1 MIKAGNGTMK
11 TRDDRTAFAQNPRL
25 NLPVLLR
32 WLLMVFVLAGPGHAY
47 AADTKCTGLNGSMGT
62 IKLQLPASV
71 SFDPE
76 GDFKPYM
83 SPPAK
88 FDYTCSASDGASHTV
103 GIIRLGDMSPLS
115 NALNKAG
122 LKLEVLVSDSSGGGE
137 SVWDFSVA
145 TPAEY
150 VNVGSSYIST
160 TGNRTMTVRTRLT
173 RDQTK
178 PKPNPGFYLVP
189 GLTSFKL
196 IPDYYST
203 KIGPFLETP
212 PTRLQYVPACFVR
225 TSLGTNNV
233 NFGPV
238 LTTDVDSTFSRS
250 IAFHVIA
257 DVNKSCNNGAF
268 GNLLDSYTVSVT
280 GGTTN
285 YYLKLPLKV
294 SFILNNGGEASSDR
308 KSILLYKKDTHTKNG
323 LKLQITNASNS
334 NTPVTFGEISLPDSL
349 SANKFGEFNGNGSK
363 WSTDNIYNAVLSSTG
378 EQVITGKYQ
387 AQVTVKV
394 DYY

>member
-11 TRDDRTAFAQNPRL
+11 TRDDRPSSALSRRL
-25 NLPVLLR
+25 NLPALLR
-32 WLLMVFVLAGPGHAY
+32 WLLVVFVLTGPGYVY
-47 AADTKCTGLNGSMGT
+47 AVDMKCTGLNGSTGT

-76 GDFKPYM
+76 GDLKPYI
-83 SPPAK
+83 SPPVK
-88 FDYTCSASDGASHTV
+88 FDYTCSASDSVSHTV
-103 GIIRLGDMSPLS
+103 GIIRLGDMSPLIG
-115 NALNKAG
+115 ALNKAG

-145 TPAEY
+145 IPVEY

-178 PKPNPGFYLVP
+178 PKPNPGFYVIP

-250 IAFHVIA
+250 IAFNVIA
-257 DVNKSCNNGAF
+257 DVNKSCNNGTF
-268 GNLLDSYTVSVT
+268 GNLLGSYTVSVT
-280 GGTTN
+280 GGTN
-285 YYLKLPLKV
+285 YYLELPLKV
-294 SFILNNGGEASSDR
+294 SFILNNGGEVSSDR
-308 KSILLYKKDTHTKNG
+308 KSILLYKESTSDKNG
-323 LKLQITNASNS
+323 LQLEIKAPDGN
-334 NTPVTFGEISLPDSL
+334 PVTFNEASLPV
-349 SANKFGEFNGNGSK
+349 NKFGSFQGSEGGGT
-363 WSTDNIYNAVLSSTG
+363 WNIINSYQAVLSSTG
-378 EQVITGKYQ
+378 GQVKTGKYS

>member
-1 MIKAGNGTMK
+1 MK
-11 TRDDRTAFAQNPRL
+11 TRDDWPSFALSCRL

-32 WLLMVFVLAGPGHAY
+32 WLLMMSVLAGPGHAY

-76 GDFKPYM
+76 GDLKPYL
-83 SPPAK
+83 SSPAK

-103 GIIRLGDMSPLS
+103 GIIRLGDMSPLI

-137 SVWDFSVA
+137 SVWDFSVKN
-145 TPAEY
+145 PAEY
-150 VNVGSSYIST
+150 VNVGSSYIGT
-160 TGNRTMTVRTRLT
+160 TGNRTMTFRTRLT

-178 PKPNPGFYLVP
+178 PKPNPGFYVVP

-203 KIGPFLETP
+203 RTGPLLETP
-212 PTRLQYVPACFVR
+212 PVRLQYVPACFVR
-225 TSLGTNNV
+225 TRLGTNKV
-233 NFGPV
+233 NFGPI
-238 LTTDVDSTFSRS
+238 LTSDVDSTVSRR
-250 IAFHVIA
+250 IDFNVIA
-257 DVNKSCNNGAF
+257 DVNKSCNNGTF
-268 GNLLDSYTVSVT
+268 GNLLGSYTVSVT

-285 YYLKLPLKV
+285 YYLGLPLKV

-308 KSILLYKKDTHTKNG
+308 KSILLYKESTSDKNG
-323 LKLQITNASNS
+323 LQLEIKAPDGN
-334 NTPVTFGEISLPDSL
+334 PVTFNEASLPV
-349 SANKFGEFNGNGSK
+349 NEFGIFQGAEGGGT
-363 WSTDNIYNAVLSSTG
+363 WNIINTYQAVLSSTG
-378 EQVITGKYQ
+378 EQVKTGKYS

>member
-1 MIKAGNGTMK
+1 MK
-11 TRDDRTAFAQNPRL
+11 TRDDWPSFALSCRL

-32 WLLMVFVLAGPGHAY
+32 WLLMMSVLAGPGHAY

-76 GDFKPYM
+76 GDLKPYL
-83 SPPAK
+83 SSPAK

-103 GIIRLGDMSPLS
+103 GIIRLGDMSPLI
-115 NALNKAG
+115 NVFNKAG

-137 SVWDFSVA
+137 SVWDFSVKN
-145 TPAEY
+145 PAEY
-150 VNVGSSYIST
+150 VNVGSSYIGT
-160 TGNRTMTVRTRLT
+160 TGNRTMTFRTRLT

-178 PKPNPGFYLVP
+178 PKPNPGFYVVP

-203 KIGPFLETP
+203 RIGPFLETP
-212 PTRLQYVPACFVR
+212 PVRLQYVPACFVR
-225 TSLGTNNV
+225 TRLGTNKV
-233 NFGPV
+233 NFGPI
-238 LTTDVDSTFSRS
+238 LTSDVDSTVSRR
-250 IAFHVIA
+250 IDFNVIA
-257 DVNKSCNNGAF
+257 DVNKSCNNGTF
-268 GNLLDSYTVSVT
+268 GNLLGSYTVSVT

-285 YYLKLPLKV
+285 YYLGLPLKV

-308 KSILLYKKDTHTKNG
+308 KSILLYKESTSDKNG
-323 LKLQITNASNS
+323 LQLEIKAPDGN
-334 NTPVTFGEISLPDSL
+334 PVTFNEASLPV
-349 SANKFGEFNGNGSK
+349 NEFGIFQGAEGGGT
-363 WSTDNIYNAVLSSTG
+363 WNIINTYQAVLSSTG
-378 EQVITGKYQ
+378 EQVKTGKYS

>member
-1 MIKAGNGTMK
+1 MIKSGSGTMK
-11 TRDDRTAFAQNPRL
+11 TRDDWPSFALNCRL

-32 WLLMVFVLAGPGHAY
+32 WLLMMSVLAGPVHAY
-47 AADTKCTGLNGSMGT
+47 AADTKCTGLNDSMGT

-76 GDFKPYM
+76 GDLKPYL

-103 GIIRLGDMSPLS
+103 GIIRLGDMSPLID
-115 NALNKAG
+115 ALNKAG

-137 SVWDFSVA
+137 SVWDFSVKN
-145 TPAEY
+145 PAEY
-150 VNVGSSYIST
+150 VNVGSSYIGT
-160 TGNRTMTVRTRLT
+160 TGNRTMTFRTRLT

-178 PKPNPGFYLVP
+178 PKPNPGFYVVP

-196 IPDYYST
+196 IPDYYS
-203 KIGPFLETP
+203 KRIGPFLETP
-212 PTRLQYVPACFVR
+212 PVRLQYVPACFVR
-225 TSLGTNNV
+225 TRLGTNKV
-233 NFGPV
+233 NFGPI
-238 LTTDVDSTFSRS
+238 LTSDVDNTFSRR
-250 IAFHVIA
+250 IDFNVIA
-257 DVNKSCNNGAF
+257 DVNKSCNNGTF
-268 GNLLDSYTVSVT
+268 GNLLGSYTVSVT

-285 YYLKLPLKV
+285 YYLELPLKV

-308 KSILLYKKDTHTKNG
+308 KSILLYKESTSDKNG
-323 LKLQITNASNS
+323 LQLEIKAPDGN
-334 NTPVTFGEISLPDSL
+334 PVTFNEASLPV
-349 SANKFGEFNGNGSK
+349 NEFGIFQGAEGGGA
-363 WSTDNIYNAVLSSTG
+363 WNIINTYQAVLSSTG
-378 EQVITGKYQ
+378 EQVKTGKYS

>member
-1 MIKAGNGTMK
+1 MK
-11 TRDDRTAFAQNPRL
+11 TRDDWPSFALSCRL

-32 WLLMVFVLAGPGHAY
+32 WLLMMSVLAGPGHAY

-62 IKLQLPASV
+62 IKLQLPTSV

-76 GDFKPYM
+76 GDLKPYL
-83 SPPAK
+83 SSPAK

-103 GIIRLGDMSPLS
+103 GIIRLGDMSPLI

-137 SVWDFSVA
+137 SVWDFSVKN
-145 TPAEY
+145 PAEY
-150 VNVGSSYIST
+150 VNVGSSYIGT
-160 TGNRTMTVRTRLT
+160 TGNRTMTFRTRLT

-178 PKPNPGFYLVP
+178 PKPNPGFYVVP

-203 KIGPFLETP
+203 RIGPFLETP
-212 PTRLQYVPACFVR
+212 PVRLQYVPACFVR
-225 TSLGTNNV
+225 TRLGTNKV
-233 NFGPV
+233 NFGPI
-238 LTTDVDSTFSRS
+238 LTSDVDSTVSRR
-250 IAFHVIA
+250 IDFNVIA
-257 DVNKSCNNGAF
+257 DVNKSCNNGTF
-268 GNLLDSYTVSVT
+268 GNLLGSYTVSVT

-285 YYLKLPLKV
+285 YYLELPLKV

-308 KSILLYKKDTHTKNG
+308 KSILLYKESTSDKNG
-323 LKLQITNASNS
+323 LQLEIKAPDGN
-334 NTPVTFGEISLPDSL
+334 PVTFNEASLPV
-349 SANKFGEFNGNGSK
+349 NEFGIFQGAEGGGT
-363 WSTDNIYNAVLSSTG
+363 WNIINTYQAVLSSTG
-378 EQVITGKYQ
+378 EQVKTGKYS

>member
-1 MIKAGNGTMK
+1 MK
-11 TRDDRTAFAQNPRL
+11 TRDDRPSSALSRRL
-25 NLPVLLR
+25 NLPALLR
-32 WLLMVFVLAGPGHAY
+32 WLLVVFVLTGPGYVY
-47 AADTKCTGLNGSMGT
+47 AVDMMCTGLNGSTGT

-76 GDFKPYM
+76 GDLKPYI

-88 FDYTCSASDGASHTV
+88 FDYTCSASDGVSHTV
-103 GIIRLGDMSPLS
+103 GIIRLGDMSPLI

-178 PKPNPGFYLVP
+178 PTPNPGFYVVP

-196 IPDYYST
+196 IPDYYS
-203 KIGPFLETP
+203 KRIGPFLETP

-250 IAFHVIA
+250 IAFNVIA
-257 DVNKSCNNGAF
+257 DVNKSCNNGTF
-268 GNLLDSYTVSVT
+268 GNLLGFYTVSVT

-285 YYLKLPLKV
+285 YYLELPLKV
-294 SFILNNGGEASSDR
+294 SFMLNNGGEVSSDR
-308 KSILLYKKDTHTKNG
+308 KSILLYKESTSDKNG
-323 LKLQITNASNS
+323 LQLEIKAPDGN
-334 NTPVTFGEISLPDSL
+334 PVTFNEASLPV
-349 SANKFGEFNGNGSK
+349 NKFGSFQGSEGGGT
-363 WSTDNIYNAVLSSTG
+363 WNIINSYQAVLSSTG
-378 EQVITGKYQ
+378 GQVKTGKYS

>member
-1 MIKAGNGTMK
+1 MK
-11 TRDDRTAFAQNPRL
+11 TRDDWPSFALNCRL

-32 WLLMVFVLAGPGHAY
+32 WLLMMSVLAGPVHAY

-76 GDFKPYM
+76 GDLKPYL

-103 GIIRLGDMSPLS
+103 GIIRLGDMSPLID
-115 NALNKAG
+115 ALNKAG

-137 SVWDFSVA
+137 SVWDFSVKN
-145 TPAEY
+145 PAEY
-150 VNVGSSYIST
+150 VNVGSSYIGT
-160 TGNRTMTVRTRLT
+160 TGNRTMTFRTRLT

-178 PKPNPGFYLVP
+178 PNPNPGFYVVP

-203 KIGPFLETP
+203 RIGPFLETP
-212 PTRLQYVPACFVR
+212 PVRLQYVPACFVR
-225 TSLGTNNV
+225 TRLGTNKV
-233 NFGPV
+233 NFGPI
-238 LTTDVDSTFSRS
+238 LTSDVDNTFSRR
-250 IAFHVIA
+250 IDFNVIA
-257 DVNKSCNNGAF
+257 DVNKSCNNGTF
-268 GNLLDSYTVSVT
+268 GNLLGSYTVSVT

-285 YYLKLPLKV
+285 YYLELPLKV

-308 KSILLYKKDTHTKNG
+308 KSILLYKESTSDKNG
-323 LKLQITNASNS
+323 LQLEIKAPDGN
-334 NTPVTFGEISLPDSL
+334 PVTFNEASLPV
-349 SANKFGEFNGNGSK
+349 NEFGIFQGAEGGGA
-363 WSTDNIYNAVLSSTG
+363 WNIINTYQAVLSSTG
-378 EQVITGKYQ
+378 EQVKTGKYS

>member
-1 MIKAGNGTMK
+1 MK
-11 TRDDRTAFAQNPRL
+11 TRGDWPSFALSCRL

-32 WLLMVFVLAGPGHAY
+32 WLLMMSVLAGPGHAY

-76 GDFKPYM
+76 GDLKPYL

-88 FDYTCSASDGASHTV
+88 FDYTCSTSDGASHTV
-103 GIIRLGDMSPLS
+103 GIIRLGDMSPLID
-115 NALNKAG
+115 ALNKAG

-137 SVWDFSVA
+137 NVWDFSVK

-150 VNVGSSYIST
+150 VNVGSSYIGT
-160 TGNRTMTVRTRLT
+160 TGNRTMTFRTRLT

-178 PKPNPGFYLVP
+178 PKPNPGFYVVP

-203 KIGPFLETP
+203 RIGPFLETP
-212 PTRLQYVPACFVR
+212 PVRLQYVPACFVR
-225 TSLGTNNV
+225 TRLGTNNV
-233 NFGPV
+233 NFGPI
-238 LTTDVDSTFSRS
+238 LTSDVDSTFSRH
-250 IAFHVIA
+250 IDFNVIA
-257 DVNKSCNNGAF
+257 DVNKSCNNGTF
-268 GNLLDSYTVSVT
+268 GNLQGSYTVSVT
-280 GGTTN
+280 GGTKN
-285 YYLKLPLKV
+285 YYLDLPLKV

-308 KSILLYKKDTHTKNG
+308 KSILLYKESTSDKNG
-323 LKLQITNASNS
+323 LQLEIKAPDGN
-334 NTPVTFGEISLPDSL
+334 PVTFNEASLPV
-349 SANKFGEFNGNGSK
+349 NEFGIFQGAEGGGA
-363 WSTDNIYNAVLSSTG
+363 WNIINTYQAVLSSTG
-378 EQVITGKYQ
+378 EQVKTGKYS

>member
-1 MIKAGNGTMK
+1 MK
-11 TRDDRTAFAQNPRL
+11 TRDDWPSFALSCRL

-32 WLLMVFVLAGPGHAY
+32 WLLMMSVLAGPGHAY
-47 AADTKCTGLNGSMGT
+47 AADTKCTGLNSSMGT

-76 GDFKPYM
+76 GDLKPYL
-83 SPPAK
+83 SSPAK

-103 GIIRLGDMSPLS
+103 GIIRLGDMSPLID
-115 NALNKAG
+115 ALNKAG

-137 SVWDFSVA
+137 SVWGFSVKN
-145 TPAEY
+145 PAEY
-150 VNVGSSYIST
+150 VNVGSSYIGT
-160 TGNRTMTVRTRLT
+160 TGNRTMTFRTRLT

-178 PKPNPGFYLVP
+178 PKPNPGFYVVP

-196 IPDYYST
+196 IPDYYSMR
-203 KIGPFLETP
+203 IGPFLETP
-212 PTRLQYVPACFVR
+212 PVRLQYVPACFVR
-225 TSLGTNNV
+225 TRLGTNKV
-233 NFGPV
+233 NFGPI
-238 LTTDVDSTFSRS
+238 LTSDVDSTVSRR
-250 IAFHVIA
+250 IDFNVIA
-257 DVNKSCNNGAF
+257 DVNKSCNNGTF
-268 GNLLDSYTVSVT
+268 GNLLGSYTVSVT

-308 KSILLYKKDTHTKNG
+308 KSILLYKESTSDKNG
-323 LKLQITNASNS
+323 LQLEIKAPDGN
-334 NTPVTFGEISLPDSL
+334 PVTFNEASLPV
-349 SANKFGEFNGNGSK
+349 NEFGIFQGAEGGGA
-363 WSTDNIYNAVLSSTG
+363 WNIINTYQAVLSSTG
-378 EQVITGKYQ
+378 EQVKTGKYS

>member
-1 MIKAGNGTMK
+1 MK
-11 TRDDRTAFAQNPRL
+11 TRDDWPSFVLSCRL

-32 WLLMVFVLAGPGHAY
+32 WLLMMSVLAGPGHAY

-76 GDFKPYM
+76 GDLKPYL

-103 GIIRLGDMSPLS
+103 GIIRLGDMSPLIG
-115 NALNKAG
+115 ALNKAG

-137 SVWDFSVA
+137 SVWDFSVK

-150 VNVGSSYIST
+150 VNVGSSYIGT
-160 TGNRTMTVRTRLT
+160 TGNRIITFRTRLT

-178 PKPNPGFYLVP
+178 PKPNPGFYVVP

-203 KIGPFLETP
+203 RIGPFLETP
-212 PTRLQYVPACFVR
+212 PVRLQYVPACFVQTR
-225 TSLGTNNV
+225 LGTNKV
-233 NFGPV
+233 NFGPI
-238 LTTDVDSTFSRS
+238 LTSDVDSTFSRR
-250 IAFHVIA
+250 IDFNVIA
-257 DVNKSCNNGAF
+257 DVNKSCNNGTF
-268 GNLLDSYTVSVT
+268 GNLQGSYTVNVT

-285 YYLKLPLKV
+285 YYLELPLKV

-308 KSILLYKKDTHTKNG
+308 KSILLYKESTSDKNG
-323 LKLQITNASNS
+323 LQLEIKAPDGN
-334 NTPVTFGEISLPDSL
+334 PVTFNEASLPV
-349 SANKFGEFNGNGSK
+349 NEFGIFQGAEGGGT
-363 WSTDNIYNAVLSSTG
+363 WNIINTYQAVLSSTG
-378 EQVITGKYQ
+378 EQVKTGKYS

>member
-1 MIKAGNGTMK
+1 MK
-11 TRDDRTAFAQNPRL
+11 TRDDWPSFVLSCRL

-32 WLLMVFVLAGPGHAY
+32 WLLMMSVLAGPGHAY

-76 GDFKPYM
+76 GDLKPYL

-103 GIIRLGDMSPLS
+103 GIIRLGDMSPLIG
-115 NALNKAG
+115 ALNKAG

-137 SVWDFSVA
+137 SVWDFSVK

-150 VNVGSSYIST
+150 VNVGSSYIGT
-160 TGNRTMTVRTRLT
+160 TGNRTMTFRTRLT

-178 PKPNPGFYLVP
+178 PKPNPGFYVVP

-196 IPDYYST
+196 IPDYYS
-203 KIGPFLETP
+203 KRIGPFLETP
-212 PTRLQYVPACFVR
+212 PIRLQYVPACFVR
-225 TSLGTNNV
+225 TRLGTYKV
-233 NFGPV
+233 NFGPI
-238 LTTDVDSTFSRS
+238 LTSDVDSTFSRR
-250 IAFHVIA
+250 IDFNVIA
-257 DVNKSCNNGAF
+257 DVNKSCNNGTF
-268 GNLLDSYTVSVT
+268 GNLLGSYTVSVT
-280 GGTTN
+280 GGATN
-285 YYLKLPLKV
+285 YYLELPLKV
-294 SFILNNGGEASSDR
+294 SFILNNGGEVSSDR
-308 KSILLYKKDTHTKNG
+308 KSILLYKESTSDKNG
-323 LKLQITNASNS
+323 LQLEIKAPDGN
-334 NTPVTFGEISLPDSL
+334 PVTFNEASLPV
-349 SANKFGEFNGNGSK
+349 NEFGIFQGAEGGGT
-363 WSTDNIYNAVLSSTG
+363 WNIINTYQAVLSSTG
-378 EQVITGKYQ
+378 EQVKTGKYS

>member
-1 MIKAGNGTMK
+1 MK
-11 TRDDRTAFAQNPRL
+11 TRDDWPSFALSCRL

-32 WLLMVFVLAGPGHAY
+32 WLLMMSVLAGPVHAY

-76 GDFKPYM
+76 GDLKPYL

-103 GIIRLGDMSPLS
+103 GIIRLGDMSPLIG
-115 NALNKAG
+115 ALNKAG

-137 SVWDFSVA
+137 SVWDFSVK

-150 VNVGSSYIST
+150 VNVGSSYIGT
-160 TGNRTMTVRTRLT
+160 TGNRTMTFRTRLT

-178 PKPNPGFYLVP
+178 PKPNPGFYVVP

-196 IPDYYST
+196 IPDYYS
-203 KIGPFLETP
+203 KRIGPFLETP
-212 PTRLQYVPACFVR
+212 PIRLQYVPACFVR
-225 TSLGTNNV
+225 TRLGTYKV
-233 NFGPV
+233 NFGPI
-238 LTTDVDSTFSRS
+238 LTSDVDSTFSRR
-250 IAFHVIA
+250 IDFNVIA
-257 DVNKSCNNGAF
+257 DVNKSCNNGTF
-268 GNLLDSYTVSVT
+268 GNLLGSYTVSVT

-285 YYLKLPLKV
+285 YYLELPLKV
-294 SFILNNGGEASSDR
+294 SFILNNGGEVSSDR
-308 KSILLYKKDTHTKNG
+308 KSILLYKESTSDKNG
-323 LKLQITNASNS
+323 LQLEIKAPDGN
-334 NTPVTFGEISLPDSL
+334 PVTFNEASLPV
-349 SANKFGEFNGNGSK
+349 NEFGIFQGAEGGGT
-363 WSTDNIYNAVLSSTG
+363 WNIINTYHAVLSSTG
-378 EQVITGKYQ
+378 EQVKTGKYS

>member
-11 TRDDRTAFAQNPRL
+11 TRDDRPSSALSRRL
-25 NLPVLLR
+25 NLPALLR
-32 WLLMVFVLAGPGHAY
+32 WLLVVFVLTGPGYVY
-47 AADTKCTGLNGSMGT
+47 AVDMKCTGLNGSTGT

-76 GDFKPYM
+76 GDLKPYI

-88 FDYTCSASDGASHTV
+88 FDYTCSASDSVSHTV
-103 GIIRLGDMSPLS
+103 GIIRLGDMSPLI
-115 NALNKAG
+115 NVLNKAG

-145 TPAEY
+145 IPVEY

-178 PKPNPGFYLVP
+178 PKPNPGFYIIP

-250 IAFHVIA
+250 IAFNVIA
-257 DVNKSCNNGAF
+257 DVNKSCNNGTF
-268 GNLLDSYTVSVT
+268 GNLLGSYTVSVT

-285 YYLKLPLKV
+285 YYLELPLKV
-294 SFILNNGGEASSDR
+294 SFILNNGGEVSSDR
-308 KSILLYKKDTHTKNG
+308 KSILLYKESTSDKNG
-323 LKLQITNASNS
+323 LQLEIKAPDGN
-334 NTPVTFGEISLPDSL
+334 PVTFNEASLPV
-349 SANKFGEFNGNGSK
+349 NKFGNFQGSEGGGT
-363 WSTDNIYNAVLSSTG
+363 WNIINSYQAVLSSTG
-378 EQVITGKYQ
+378 GQVKTGKYS

>member
-1 MIKAGNGTMK
+1 MK
-11 TRDDRTAFAQNPRL
+11 TRDDWPSFALSCRL

-32 WLLMVFVLAGPGHAY
+32 WLLMMSVLAGPVHAY

-76 GDFKPYM
+76 GDLKPYL
-83 SPPAK
+83 SPPVK

-103 GIIRLGDMSPLS
+103 GIIRLGDMSPIID
-115 NALNKAG
+115 ALNKAG

-137 SVWDFSVA
+137 SVWDFSVKN
-145 TPAEY
+145 PAEY
-150 VNVGSSYIST
+150 VNVGSSYIGT
-160 TGNRTMTVRTRLT
+160 TGNRTMTFRTRLT

-178 PKPNPGFYLVP
+178 PNPNPGFYVVP

-203 KIGPFLETP
+203 RIGPFLETP
-212 PTRLQYVPACFVR
+212 PVRLQYVPACFVR
-225 TSLGTNNV
+225 TRLGTNKV
-233 NFGPV
+233 NFGPI
-238 LTTDVDSTFSRS
+238 LTSDVDNTFSRR
-250 IAFHVIA
+250 IDFNVIA
-257 DVNKSCNNGAF
+257 DVNKSCNNGTF
-268 GNLLDSYTVSVT
+268 GNLLGSYTVSVT

-308 KSILLYKKDTHTKNG
+308 KSILLYKESTSDKNG
-323 LKLQITNASNS
+323 LQLEIKAPDGN
-334 NTPVTFGEISLPDSL
+334 PVTFNEASLPV
-349 SANKFGEFNGNGSK
+349 NEFGIFQGAEGGGA
-363 WSTDNIYNAVLSSTG
+363 WNIINTYQAVLSSTG
-378 EQVITGKYQ
+378 EQVKTGKYS

>member
-1 MIKAGNGTMK
+1 MK
-11 TRDDRTAFAQNPRL
+11 TRDDWPSFALSCRL

-32 WLLMVFVLAGPGHAY
+32 WLLMMSVLAGPVHAY

-76 GDFKPYM
+76 GDLKPYL

-103 GIIRLGDMSPLS
+103 GIIRLGDMSPLID
-115 NALNKAG
+115 ALNKAG

-137 SVWDFSVA
+137 SVWDFSVKN
-145 TPAEY
+145 PAEY
-150 VNVGSSYIST
+150 VNVGSSYIGT
-160 TGNRTMTVRTRLT
+160 TGNRTMTFRTRFT

-178 PKPNPGFYLVP
+178 PNPNPGFYVVP

-203 KIGPFLETP
+203 RIGPFLETP
-212 PTRLQYVPACFVR
+212 PVRLQYVPACFVR
-225 TSLGTNNV
+225 TRLGTNKV
-233 NFGPV
+233 NFGPI
-238 LTTDVDSTFSRS
+238 LTSDVDNTFSRR
-250 IAFHVIA
+250 IDFNVIA
-257 DVNKSCNNGAF
+257 DVNKSCNNGTF
-268 GNLLDSYTVSVT
+268 GNLLGSYTVSVT

-308 KSILLYKKDTHTKNG
+308 KSILLYKESTSDKNG
-323 LKLQITNASNS
+323 LQLEIKAPDGN
-334 NTPVTFGEISLPDSL
+334 PVTFNEASLPV
-349 SANKFGEFNGNGSK
+349 NEFGIFQGAEGGGA
-363 WSTDNIYNAVLSSTG
+363 WNIINTYQAVLSSTG
-378 EQVITGKYQ
+378 EQVKTGKYS

>member
-1 MIKAGNGTMK
+1 MK
-11 TRDDRTAFAQNPRL
+11 TRDDWPSFVLSCRL

-32 WLLMVFVLAGPGHAY
+32 WLLMMSVLAGPGHAY

-76 GDFKPYM
+76 GDLKPYL

-103 GIIRLGDMSPLS
+103 GIIRLGDMSPLID
-115 NALNKAG
+115 ALNKAG

-137 SVWDFSVA
+137 SVWDFSVK

-150 VNVGSSYIST
+150 VNVGSSYIGT
-160 TGNRTMTVRTRLT
+160 TGNRIMTFRTRLT

-178 PKPNPGFYLVP
+178 PKPNPGFYVVP

-212 PTRLQYVPACFVR
+212 PIRLQYVPACFVQTR
-225 TSLGTNNV
+225 LGTNNV
-233 NFGPV
+233 NFGPI
-238 LTTDVDSTFSRS
+238 LTSDVDSTFSRR
-250 IAFHVIA
+250 IDFNVIA
-257 DVNKSCNNGAF
+257 DVNKSCNNGTF
-268 GNLLDSYTVSVT
+268 GNLQGSYTVSVT

-285 YYLKLPLKV
+285 YYLELPLKV

-308 KSILLYKKDTHTKNG
+308 KSILLYKESTSDKNG
-323 LKLQITNASNS
+323 LQLEIKAPDGN
-334 NTPVTFGEISLPDSL
+334 PVTFNEASLPV
-349 SANKFGEFNGNGSK
+349 NEFGIFQGAEGGGT
-363 WSTDNIYNAVLSSTG
+363 WNIINTYQAVLSSTG
-378 EQVITGKYQ
+378 EQVKTGKYS

>member
-1 MIKAGNGTMK
+1 MK
-11 TRDDRTAFAQNPRL
+11 TRDDWPSFALSCRL

-32 WLLMVFVLAGPGHAY
+32 WLLMMSVLAGPVHAY
-47 AADTKCTGLNGSMGT
+47 AADTKCTGLNDSMGT

-76 GDFKPYM
+76 GDLKPYL

-103 GIIRLGDMSPLS
+103 GIIRLGDMSPLIG
-115 NALNKAG
+115 ALNKAG

-137 SVWDFSVA
+137 SVWDFSVK

-150 VNVGSSYIST
+150 VNVGSSYIGT
-160 TGNRTMTVRTRLT
+160 TGNRTMTFRTRLI

-178 PKPNPGFYLVP
+178 PKPNPGFYVVP

-196 IPDYYST
+196 IPDYYS
-203 KIGPFLETP
+203 KRIGPFLETP
-212 PTRLQYVPACFVR
+212 PIRLQYVPACFVR
-225 TSLGTNNV
+225 TRLGTYKV
-233 NFGPV
+233 NFGPI
-238 LTTDVDSTFSRS
+238 LTSDVDSTFSRR
-250 IAFHVIA
+250 IDFNVIA
-257 DVNKSCNNGAF
+257 DVNKSCNNGTF
-268 GNLLDSYTVSVT
+268 GNLLGSYTVSVT

-285 YYLKLPLKV
+285 YYLELPLKV
-294 SFILNNGGEASSDR
+294 SFILNNGGEVSSDR
-308 KSILLYKKDTHTKNG
+308 KSILLYKESTSDKNG
-323 LKLQITNASNS
+323 LQLEIKAPDGN
-334 NTPVTFGEISLPDSL
+334 PVTFNEASLPV
-349 SANKFGEFNGNGSK
+349 NEFGIFQGAEGGGT
-363 WSTDNIYNAVLSSTG
+363 WSIINTYQAVLSSTG
-378 EQVITGKYQ
+378 EQVKTGKYS

>member
-1 MIKAGNGTMK
+1 MIKSGSGTMK
-11 TRDDRTAFAQNPRL
+11 TRDDWPSFVLSCRL

-32 WLLMVFVLAGPGHAY
+32 WLLMMSVLAGPGHAY

-76 GDFKPYM
+76 GDLKPYL

-103 GIIRLGDMSPLS
+103 GIIRLGDMSPLIG
-115 NALNKAG
+115 ALNKAG

-137 SVWDFSVA
+137 SVWDFSVK

-150 VNVGSSYIST
+150 VNVGSSYIGT
-160 TGNRTMTVRTRLT
+160 TGNRTMTFRTRLT

-178 PKPNPGFYLVP
+178 PKPNPGFYVVP

-196 IPDYYST
+196 IPDYYS
-203 KIGPFLETP
+203 KRIGPFLETP
-212 PTRLQYVPACFVR
+212 PIRLQYVPACFVR
-225 TSLGTNNV
+225 TRLGTYKV
-233 NFGPV
+233 NFGPI
-238 LTTDVDSTFSRS
+238 LTSDVDSTFSRR
-250 IAFHVIA
+250 IDFNVIA
-257 DVNKSCNNGAF
+257 DVNKSCNNGTF
-268 GNLLDSYTVSVT
+268 GNLLGSYTVSVT
-280 GGTTN
+280 GGATN
-285 YYLKLPLKV
+285 YYLELPLKV
-294 SFILNNGGEASSDR
+294 SFILNNGGEVSSDR
-308 KSILLYKKDTHTKNG
+308 KSILLYKESTSDKNG
-323 LKLQITNASNS
+323 LQLEIKAPDGN
-334 NTPVTFGEISLPDSL
+334 PVTFNEASLPV
-349 SANKFGEFNGNGSK
+349 NEFGIFQGAEGGGT
-363 WSTDNIYNAVLSSTG
+363 WNIINTYQAVLSSTG
-378 EQVITGKYQ
+378 EQVKTGKYS

>member
-1 MIKAGNGTMK
+1 MIKSGSGTMK
-11 TRDDRTAFAQNPRL
+11 TRDDWPSFALNCRL

-32 WLLMVFVLAGPGHAY
+32 WLLMMSVLAGPVHAY

-76 GDFKPYM
+76 GDLKPYL

-103 GIIRLGDMSPLS
+103 GIIRLGDMSPLID
-115 NALNKAG
+115 ALNKAG

-137 SVWDFSVA
+137 SVWDFSVKN
-145 TPAEY
+145 PAEY
-150 VNVGSSYIST
+150 VNVGSSYIGT
-160 TGNRTMTVRTRLT
+160 TGNRTMTFRTRLT

-178 PKPNPGFYLVP
+178 PNPNPGFYVVP

-203 KIGPFLETP
+203 RIGPFLETP
-212 PTRLQYVPACFVR
+212 PVRLQYVPACFVR
-225 TSLGTNNV
+225 TRLGTNKV
-233 NFGPV
+233 NFGPI
-238 LTTDVDSTFSRS
+238 LTSDVDNTFSRR
-250 IAFHVIA
+250 IDFNVIA
-257 DVNKSCNNGAF
+257 DVNKSCNNGTF
-268 GNLLDSYTVSVT
+268 GNLLGSYTVSVT

-285 YYLKLPLKV
+285 YYLELPLKV

-308 KSILLYKKDTHTKNG
+308 KSILLYKESTSDKNG
-323 LKLQITNASNS
+323 LQLEIKAPDGN
-334 NTPVTFGEISLPDSL
+334 PVTFNEASLPV
-349 SANKFGEFNGNGSK
+349 NEFGIFQGAEGGGA
-363 WSTDNIYNAVLSSTG
+363 WNIINTYQAVLSSTG
-378 EQVITGKYQ
+378 EQVKTGKYS

>member
-1 MIKAGNGTMK
+1 MK
-11 TRDDRTAFAQNPRL
+11 TRDDWPSFALSCRL

-32 WLLMVFVLAGPGHAY
+32 WLLMMSVLAGPGHAY
-47 AADTKCTGLNGSMGT
+47 AADTKCTGLNSSMGT

-76 GDFKPYM
+76 GDLKPYL
-83 SPPAK
+83 SSPAK

-103 GIIRLGDMSPLS
+103 GIIRLGDMSPLID
-115 NALNKAG
+115 AFNKAG

-137 SVWDFSVA
+137 SVWDFSVKN
-145 TPAEY
+145 PAEY
-150 VNVGSSYIST
+150 VNVGSSYIGT
-160 TGNRTMTVRTRLT
+160 TGNRTMTFRTRLT

-178 PKPNPGFYLVP
+178 PKPNPGFYVVP

-196 IPDYYST
+196 IPDYYSMR
-203 KIGPFLETP
+203 IGPFLETP
-212 PTRLQYVPACFVR
+212 PVRLQYVPACFVR
-225 TSLGTNNV
+225 TRLGTNKV
-233 NFGPV
+233 NFGPI
-238 LTTDVDSTFSRS
+238 LTSDVDSTVSRR
-250 IAFHVIA
+250 IDFNVIA
-257 DVNKSCNNGAF
+257 DVNKSCNNGTF
-268 GNLLDSYTVSVT
+268 GNLLGSYTVSVT

-308 KSILLYKKDTHTKNG
+308 KSILLYKESTSDKNG
-323 LKLQITNASNS
+323 LQLEIKAPDGN
-334 NTPVTFGEISLPDSL
+334 PVTFNEASLPV
-349 SANKFGEFNGNGSK
+349 NEFGIFQGAEGGGA
-363 WSTDNIYNAVLSSTG
+363 WNIINTYQAVLSSTG
-378 EQVITGKYQ
+378 EQVKTGKYS

>member
-1 MIKAGNGTMK
+1 MIKAGSGTMK
-11 TRDDRTAFAQNPRL
+11 TRDDRPSFALSCRL
-25 NLPVLLR
+25 NLPALLR
-32 WLLMVFVLAGPGHAY
+32 WLLMMSVLAGPGHAY

-76 GDFKPYM
+76 GDFKPYI

-103 GIIRLGDMSPLS
+103 GIIRLGDMSPLI

-178 PKPNPGFYLVP
+178 PKPNPGFYVVP

-203 KIGPFLETP
+203 RIGPFLETP
-212 PTRLQYVPACFVR
+212 PIRLQYVPACFVR

-238 LTTDVDSTFSRS
+238 LTTDVDNTFSRS
-250 IAFHVIA
+250 IAFNVIA
-257 DVNKSCNNGAF
+257 DVNKSCNNGTF

-285 YYLKLPLKV
+285 YYLELPLKV
-294 SFILNNGGEASSDR
+294 SFILNNGGEVSSDR
-308 KSILLYKKDTHTKNG
+308 KSILLYKESTSDKNG
-323 LKLQITNASNS
+323 LQLEIKAPDGN
-334 NTPVTFGEISLPDSL
+334 PVTFNEASLPV
-349 SANKFGEFNGNGSK
+349 NKFGSFQGSEGGGT
-363 WSTDNIYNAVLSSTG
+363 WNIINSYQAVLSSTG
-378 EQVITGKYQ
+378 GQVKTGKYS

>member
-1 MIKAGNGTMK
+1 MIKAGSGTMK
-11 TRDDRTAFAQNPRL
+11 PWDDRPSSALSRRL
-25 NLPVLLR
+25 NLPALLR
-32 WLLMVFVLAGPGHAY
+32 WLLVVFVLTGPGYVY
-47 AADTKCTGLNGSMGT
+47 AVDMICTGLNGSTGT
-62 IKLQLPASV
+62 IKLQLPTSI
-71 SFDPE
+71 SFAPE
-76 GDFKPYM
+76 ADLKPYI
-83 SPPAK
+83 SPPVK
-88 FDYTCSASDGASHTV
+88 FDYTCSASDRVSHTV
-103 GIIRLGDMSPLS
+103 GIIRLGDMSPLID
-115 NALNKAG
+115 ALNKAG

-137 SVWDFSVA
+137 SAWDFSVA
-145 TPAEY
+145 IPAEY

-178 PKPNPGFYLVP
+178 PKPNPGFYVIP

-203 KIGPFLETP
+203 KKGPLLETP

-250 IAFHVIA
+250 IAFNVIA
-257 DVNKSCNNGAF
+257 DVNKSCNNGTF
-268 GNLLDSYTVSVT
+268 GNLLGSYTVTVT

-285 YYLKLPLKV
+285 YYLELPLKV
-294 SFILNNGGEASSDR
+294 SFILNNGGEVSSDR
-308 KSILLYKKDTHTKNG
+308 KSILLYKESTSDKNG
-323 LKLQITNASNS
+323 LQLEIKAPDGN
-334 NTPVTFGEISLPDSL
+334 PVTFNEASLPV
-349 SANKFGEFNGNGSK
+349 NKFGNFQGSEGGGT
-363 WSTDNIYNAVLSSTG
+363 WNIINSYQAVLSSTG
-378 EQVITGKYQ
+378 GQVKTGKYS

>member
-1 MIKAGNGTMK
+1 MK
-11 TRDDRTAFAQNPRL
+11 TRDDWPSFVLSCRL

-32 WLLMVFVLAGPGHAY
+32 WLLMMSVLAGPGHAY

-76 GDFKPYM
+76 GDLKPYL

-103 GIIRLGDMSPLS
+103 GIIRLGDMSPLIG
-115 NALNKAG
+115 ALNKAG

-137 SVWDFSVA
+137 SVWDFSVK

-150 VNVGSSYIST
+150 VNVGSSYIGT
-160 TGNRTMTVRTRLT
+160 TGNRIMTFRTRLT

-178 PKPNPGFYLVP
+178 PKPNPGFYVVP

-203 KIGPFLETP
+203 RIGPFLETP
-212 PTRLQYVPACFVR
+212 PVRLQYVPACFVQTR
-225 TSLGTNNV
+225 LGTNKV
-233 NFGPV
+233 NFGPI
-238 LTTDVDSTFSRS
+238 LTSDVDSTFSRR
-250 IAFHVIA
+250 IDFNVIA
-257 DVNKSCNNGAF
+257 DVNKSCNNGTF
-268 GNLLDSYTVSVT
+268 GNLQGSYTVNVT

-285 YYLKLPLKV
+285 YYLELPLKV
-294 SFILNNGGEASSDR
+294 SFILNNGGVASSDR
-308 KSILLYKKDTHTKNG
+308 KSILLYKESTSDKNG
-323 LKLQITNASNS
+323 LQLEIKAPDGN
-334 NTPVTFGEISLPDSL
+334 PVTFNEASLPV
-349 SANKFGEFNGNGSK
+349 NEFGIFQGAEGGGT
-363 WSTDNIYNAVLSSTG
+363 WNIINTYQAVLSSTG
-378 EQVITGKYQ
+378 EQVKTGKYS

>member
-1 MIKAGNGTMK
+1 MIKSGSGTMK
-11 TRDDRTAFAQNPRL
+11 TRDDWPSFALNCRL

-32 WLLMVFVLAGPGHAY
+32 WLLMMSVLAGPVHAY

-76 GDFKPYM
+76 GDLKPYL

-103 GIIRLGDMSPLS
+103 GIIRLGDMSPLID
-115 NALNKAG
+115 ALNKAG

-137 SVWDFSVA
+137 SVWDFSVKN
-145 TPAEY
+145 PAEY
-150 VNVGSSYIST
+150 VNVGSSYIGT
-160 TGNRTMTVRTRLT
+160 TGNRTMTFRTRLT

-178 PKPNPGFYLVP
+178 PNPNPGFYVVP

-203 KIGPFLETP
+203 RIGPFLETP
-212 PTRLQYVPACFVR
+212 PVRLQYVPACFVR
-225 TSLGTNNV
+225 TRLGTNKV
-233 NFGPV
+233 NFGPI
-238 LTTDVDSTFSRS
+238 LTSDVDNTFSRR
-250 IAFHVIA
+250 IDFNVIA
-257 DVNKSCNNGAF
+257 DVNKSCNNGTF
-268 GNLLDSYTVSVT
+268 GNLLGSYTVSVT

-285 YYLKLPLKV
+285 YLELPLKV

-308 KSILLYKKDTHTKNG
+308 KSILLYKESTSDKNG
-323 LKLQITNASNS
+323 LQLEIKAPDGN
-334 NTPVTFGEISLPDSL
+334 PVTFNEASLPV
-349 SANKFGEFNGNGSK
+349 NEFGIFQGAEGGGA
-363 WSTDNIYNAVLSSTG
+363 WNIINTYQAVLSSTG
-378 EQVITGKYQ
+378 EQVKTGKYS

>member
-1 MIKAGNGTMK
+1 MK
-11 TRDDRTAFAQNPRL
+11 TRDDWPSFALSCRL

-32 WLLMVFVLAGPGHAY
+32 WLLMMSVLAGPVHAY

-76 GDFKPYM
+76 GDLKPYL

-103 GIIRLGDMSPLS
+103 GIIRLGDMSPLID
-115 NALNKAG
+115 ALNKAG

-137 SVWDFSVA
+137 SVWDFSVKN
-145 TPAEY
+145 PAEY
-150 VNVGSSYIST
+150 VNVGSSYIGT
-160 TGNRTMTVRTRLT
+160 TGNRTMTFRTRFT

-178 PKPNPGFYLVP
+178 PNPNPGFYVVP

-203 KIGPFLETP
+203 RIGPFLETP
-212 PTRLQYVPACFVR
+212 PVRLQYVPACFVR
-225 TSLGTNNV
+225 TRLGTNKV
-233 NFGPV
+233 NFGPI
-238 LTTDVDSTFSRS
+238 LTSDVDNTFSRR
-250 IAFHVIA
+250 IDFNVIA
-257 DVNKSCNNGAF
+257 DVNKSCNNGTF
-268 GNLLDSYTVSVT
+268 GNLLGSYTVSVT

-285 YYLKLPLKV
+285 YYLKFPLKV

-308 KSILLYKKDTHTKNG
+308 KSILLYKESTSDKNG
-323 LKLQITNASNS
+323 LQLEIKAPDGN
-334 NTPVTFGEISLPDSL
+334 PVTFNEASLPV
-349 SANKFGEFNGNGSK
+349 NEFGIFQGAEGGGA
-363 WSTDNIYNAVLSSTG
+363 WNIINTYQAVLSSTG
-378 EQVITGKYQ
+378 EQVKTGKYS

>member
-1 MIKAGNGTMK
+1 MK
-11 TRDDRTAFAQNPRL
+11 TRDDWPSFALSCRL

-32 WLLMVFVLAGPGHAY
+32 WLLMMSVLAGPVHAY

-76 GDFKPYM
+76 GDLKPYL
-83 SPPAK
+83 SPLAK

-103 GIIRLGDMSPLS
+103 GIIRLGDMSPLID
-115 NALNKAG
+115 ALNKAG

-137 SVWDFSVA
+137 SVWDFSVKN
-145 TPAEY
+145 PAEY
-150 VNVGSSYIST
+150 VNVGSSYIGT
-160 TGNRTMTVRTRLT
+160 TGNRTMTFRTRLT

-178 PKPNPGFYLVP
+178 PNPNPGFYVVP

-203 KIGPFLETP
+203 RIGPFLETP
-212 PTRLQYVPACFVR
+212 PVRLQYVPACFVR
-225 TSLGTNNV
+225 TRLGTNKV
-233 NFGPV
+233 NFGPI
-238 LTTDVDSTFSRS
+238 LTSDVDNTFSRR
-250 IAFHVIA
+250 IDFNVIA
-257 DVNKSCNNGAF
+257 DVNKSCNNGTF
-268 GNLLDSYTVSVT
+268 GNLLGSYTVSVT

-285 YYLKLPLKV
+285 YYLELPLKV

-308 KSILLYKKDTHTKNG
+308 KSILLYKESTSDKNG
-323 LKLQITNASNS
+323 LQLEIKAPDGN
-334 NTPVTFGEISLPDSL
+334 PVTFNEASLPV
-349 SANKFGEFNGNGSK
+349 NEFGIFQGAEGGGA
-363 WSTDNIYNAVLSSTG
+363 WNIINTYQAVLSSTG
-378 EQVITGKYQ
+378 EQVKTGKYS